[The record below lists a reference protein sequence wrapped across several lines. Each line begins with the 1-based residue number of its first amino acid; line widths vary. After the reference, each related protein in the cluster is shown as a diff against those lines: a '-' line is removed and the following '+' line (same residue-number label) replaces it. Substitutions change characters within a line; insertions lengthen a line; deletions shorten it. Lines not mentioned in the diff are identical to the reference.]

1 MSLSQASAVLK
12 SNVQGHLGEYFSLLT
27 NDMDRVRSEGTVK
40 NALTVGQ
47 SAPHFTLPDAFGN
60 QVSLQSLLAQGPVII
75 SFYRGE
81 WCPFC
86 NLELHAFEELLP
98 KIKQLGATLVA
109 ISPEK
114 PDHGIVITEKNKL
127 TFPVLSDFGNKQAD
141 LPRPERLRQ
150 QGRAP
155 VRHRLPGRPGAA
167 GVLEERLQERSRRPQ
182 RRELLRA
189 AGPGHL
195 RPGRHRRHPL
205 RARRGG
211 LHDRPRRTRRRSRRA
226 RDHRPPGSCVAS
238 TSPGTP
244 LRTTPSS

>member
-1 MSLSQASAVLK
+1 MSLSQASAALK

-127 TFPVLSDFGNKQAD
+127 TFPVLSDFGNKVAHQFGIVFQVGPELQEFSKNVFKND
-141 LPRPERLRQ
+141 LAVRNGESSYELPVPATYVLDATGVIRYAHVEVDYMT
-150 QGRAP
+150 GRAEP
-155 VRHRLPGRPGAA
+155 ADVVAALETIARPAA
-167 GVLEERLQERSRRPQ
+167 V
-182 RRELLRA
+182 
-189 AGPGHL
+189 
-195 RPGRHRRHPL
+195 
-205 RARRGG
+205 
-211 LHDRPRRTRRRSRRA
+211 
-226 RDHRPPGSCVAS
+226 
-238 TSPGTP
+238 
-244 LRTTPSS
+244 